1 MLPQIEQFYHLT
13 LAKKAQKSYWQNL
26 HGCSSSLAIACQA
39 MQNPHQP
46 FLIIT
51 SDILSTARL
60 EQELRFYLQQECNIP
75 IHIFPDWETLP
86 YDHFSPH
93 EDIVSQR
100 LLTLG
105 QISNLTSGIILVAA
119 TTLMHKLPPKN
130 YVEANSFILEINA
143 TVDIEKLRKQLVNQ
157 GYISVT
163 KVMSHGEFAS
173 RGSIIDVFPVGSK
186 TPFRIDLF
194 DTKVDSIRIFNP
206 QTQISS
212 GRIDKI
218 RLLPAKEYPLTDE
231 AISRFRRSWRT
242 NFSGDPLNCPIYQ
255 SIINH
260 ESHPGIEY
268 YLPLFFEQ
276 TAALFDYLPANCTL
290 IKTSDD
296 QVIMEHFWQQI
307 TSRYEQLR
315 HNRTHPLLA
324 PVELFIT
331 VDQIFALENQL
342 PQIIINSNHPSNTMD
357 CLAKSARNNEAY
369 FQTADIGDISIDSKA
384 KIPLGKLQNLWQSVI
399 ARSDSDVAIQKN
411 TKNWIASQ
419 KTLAMTEPKFIASE
433 AQQSSNTSMLLIT
446 ESAGR
451 REVLLESLKNINL
464 NPITVESW
472 QAFIKLANTT
482 KNCIA
487 ITVAPLD
494 QSVCIYS
501 DRHCE
506 PHAVYEARQSISAL
520 DCFAKSA
527 RNDEHDNKSQLLI
540 ITETQIFGANKT
552 NPIQYR
558 SSKIRAHNPETIIRD
573 LTELSIGAPV
583 VHIDHGIGRYLGLQ
597 KIAINS
603 IENEFLILEYADAAK
618 LYVPV
623 ATINLINRYT
633 GMAAEHVTLNHL
645 GSKQWEKTKRE
656 AKQKTH
662 DAAVEILEIHARRAD
677 SRGFS
682 FTKPDADYQ
691 KFAASFNFIETPDQA
706 KAINEVIADMTSD
719 KPMDRL
725 ICGDVGFGK
734 TEIAMRAAF
743 IAANSGKQVAILAPT
758 TLLAQQHFTNFQDRF
773 VEWPISIALFTRFK
787 STKEQKTTLENLS
800 SGKIDV
806 IIGTHKLLQDEVKF
820 SNLGLL
826 IVDEEHRFG
835 VKQKE
840 RIKKLA
846 PNIDILTLTATPI
859 PRTLNM
865 AFASIRDFS
874 IIATPPAKR
883 LAIKTFVH
891 EQNDHLIKEA
901 IAREILRG
909 GQVYF
914 LHNDVAT
921 MAKTARHLQ
930 QLVPNA
936 RIAMAHGQMRKQE
949 LEQVMSD
956 FYRIKI
962 NVLICS
968 TIIESGI
975 DVPTANTI
983 IIDRADC
990 FGLAQLHQ
998 LRGRVGRSHHQAY
1011 AYLITPPEGAIT
1023 ADAKK
1028 RLEAITS
1035 LEDLGSGFILATH
1048 DLEIRGAGELLG
1060 EEQSGAIQ
1068 NIGFS
1073 LYMEMLQQAIETL
1086 KSGKDINLEDEYK
1099 NGADIELPIPAL
1111 IPDSYIQDMNLRLVL
1126 YKRIASSKTR
1136 AELDELFAEM
1146 IDRFGKLPE
1155 TTKNLFKINQLRLTA
1170 QELGILKITA
1180 GANGKGSIEFCAQ
1193 PKINLNLIIQLVQK
1207 NPNTYKFKGSQKI
1220 EFIVTSGV
1228 LVIDFITDLLK
1239 TLIQ

>member
-1 MLPQIEQFYHLT
+1 MLPQIEQLYYKSPL
-13 LAKKAQKSYWQNL
+13 KKAPKSYWQNL
-26 HGCSSSLAIACQA
+26 RGCSLSLAIACQVI
-39 MQNPHQP
+39 QNPHNP

-51 SDILSTARL
+51 PDILSLARL
-60 EQELRFYLQQECNIP
+60 EKELRFYLNQESNAS
-75 IHIFPDWETLP
+75 IHIFSDWETLP
-86 YDHFSPH
+86 YDHFSPQ
-93 EDIVSQR
+93 EDIISQR
-100 LLTLG
+100 LLTLS
-105 QISNLTSGIILVAA
+105 QIPNLKSGIILVAA

-130 YVEANSFILEINA
+130 YVETSSFVVELDE
-143 TVDIEKLRKQLVNQ
+143 TVDVEKLRKQLVNQ

-173 RGSIIDVFPVGSK
+173 RGSIIDIFPVGSK

-212 GRIDKI
+212 GKINKI
-218 RLLPAKEYPLTDE
+218 RLLPAKEYPLTSE
-231 AISRFRRSWRT
+231 AVSRFRRGWRT

-276 TAALFDYLPANCTL
+276 TATLFDYLPLNCTL
-290 IKTSDD
+290 IKISDD
-296 QVIMEHFWQQI
+296 QVIMENFWQQI
-307 TSRYEQLR
+307 TNRYEQLR
-315 HNRTHPLLA
+315 HNRIHPLLA
-324 PVELFIT
+324 PTELFIT
-331 VDQIFALENQL
+331 VDQIFALQNQL
-342 PQIIINSNHPSNTMD
+342 PQILVKPHQGAIN
-357 CLAKSARNNEAY
+357 
-369 FQTADIGDISIDSKA
+369 FQTTNIADISIDNKA
-384 KIPLGKLQNLWQSVI
+384 KIPLGKLQNLWQDTINNIPALSVI
-399 ARSDSDVAIQKN
+399 ASE
-411 TKNWIASQ
+411 TK
-419 KTLAMTEPKFIASE
+419 
-433 AQQSSNTSMLLIT
+433 QSNCMLLIT

-464 NPITVESW
+464 KPITVESW
-472 QAFIKLANTT
+472 QAFIKLANHTR
-482 KNCIA
+482 NCLA

-501 DRHCE
+501 
-506 PHAVYEARQSISAL
+506 Q
-520 DCFAKSA
+520 
-527 RNDEHDNKSQLLI
+527 DEHDNKSQLLI
-540 ITETQIFGANKT
+540 ITETQIFGENKT
-552 NPIQYR
+552 NTASYR
-558 SSKIRAHNPETIIRD
+558 STKIRSYNPETIIRD
-573 LTELSIGAPV
+573 LTELHIGAPV

-597 KIAINS
+597 KISVNS
-603 IENEFLILEYADAAK
+603 CENEFLILEYAGSAK

-623 ATINLINRYT
+623 AGINLINRYT
-633 GMAAEHVTLNHL
+633 GMAAENVALSHL
-645 GSKQWEKTKRE
+645 GTKQWEKTKHE

-677 SRGFS
+677 SRGFG
-682 FTKPDADYQ
+682 FAKPDADYQ
-691 KFAASFNFIETPDQA
+691 KFAASFNFIETPDQT
-706 KAINEVIADMTSD
+706 KAISDVITDMTSD

-743 IAANSGKQVAILAPT
+743 IAAISGKQVAVLAPT

-773 VEWPISIALFTRFK
+773 VEWPIKIALFTRFN
-787 STKEQKTTLENLS
+787 STKEQKTTIEGLGS
-800 SGKIDV
+800 SKIDI

-820 SNLGLL
+820 NNLGLL
-826 IVDEEHRFG
+826 VVDEEHRFG

-883 LAIKTFVH
+883 LAIKTFVSV
-891 EQNDHLIKEA
+891 QNDHLIKEA
-901 IAREILRG
+901 IMREILRG

-921 MAKTARHLQ
+921 MAKVARHLQ

-936 RIAMAHGQMRKQE
+936 RISIAHGQMRKQE
-949 LEQVMSD
+949 LEQVMND
-956 FYRIKI
+956 FYRLKTNIL
-962 NVLICS
+962 VCS

-975 DVPTANTI
+975 DISTANTI

-1011 AYLITPPEGAIT
+1011 AYLITPPDGALT
-1023 ADAKK
+1023 SDAKK

-1035 LEDLGSGFILATH
+1035 LEDLGSGFILATN

-1068 NIGFS
+1068 DVGFN

-1086 KSGKDINLEDEYK
+1086 KSGNNIDLTDTSK
-1099 NGADIELPIPAL
+1099 NTAEVDLQIPAL
-1111 IPDSYIQDMNLRLVL
+1111 IPDSYIQDMNLRLIL
-1126 YKRIASSKTR
+1126 YKRIASVKTD
-1136 AELDELFAEM
+1136 AELDELMIEI

-1155 TTKNLFKINQLRLTA
+1155 TTQNLFKINRLRLLA
-1170 QELGILKITA
+1170 QDLGIVKIMA
-1180 GANGKGSIEFCAQ
+1180 GASGRGSIEFCTQ
-1193 PKINLNLIIQLVQK
+1193 PKINLNLIIHLVQK
-1207 NPNTYKFKGSQKI
+1207 NPNIYKFQGSQKI
-1220 EFIVTSGV
+1220 EFTIMSGITA
-1228 LVIDFITDLLK
+1228 IDFITNLLRI
-1239 TLIQ
+1239 LAQ